1 MPTGRFAS
9 TTCRFTNGRFACD
22 AATAQKLV
30 AARSLTPVLPLD
42 VADLT
47 ADWFS
52 AALGRDV
59 TSVEVLDRSSGTTG
73 RAHVAL
79 AGDPSVPPTVFVK
92 LPPFDERQRE
102 FVTSVGMG
110 VAEARFYR
118 DLAPEIPV
126 RIPGVWFADTEGDG
140 YVMVLED
147 LVLGG
152 CRFPHPKDDDIAW
165 RARDIVEQMAA
176 LHARFWES
184 PRFDGDGDL
193 AWLAPKGTGSAG
205 GGATFVKMAVDAVGD
220 RLPAEF
226 HRLADI
232 YISRNDDIVALW
244 NSGPRTLV
252 HGDPHLGNLFV
263 DRVGGDTT
271 GFLDWAMIGRS
282 PGLRDVAYV
291 MCNSIPA
298 EVRAADERALI
309 DRYCELLGEAGVDLD
324 AETAWEQYRLFAV
337 YSWVS
342 ATSTAGM
349 GSKWQPLHIGLGGT
363 KRATA
368 ACDQLGCVDLLE
380 RLLG

>member
-1 MPTGRFAS
+1 MR
-9 TTCRFTNGRFACD
+9 
-22 AATAQKLV
+22 TAQKLV
-30 AARSLTPVLPLD
+30 GARSLTPVLPLD

-47 ADWFS
+47 AEWFS
-52 AALGRDV
+52 SALGLDV
-59 TSVEVLDRSSGTTG
+59 ASVAVLDQSSGTTG

-79 AGDPSVPPTVFVK
+79 TGGPGVPPTAFVK
-92 LPPFDERQRE
+92 LAPFDEQQRR

-118 DLAPEIPV
+118 DLASEIPM
-126 RIPGVWFADTEGDG
+126 RIPDVWFSDFDGDR
-140 YVMVLED
+140 YAMVLED
-147 LVLGG
+147 LVASG
-152 CRFPHPKDDDIAW
+152 CRFPHPTDADIAF
-165 RARDIVEQMAA
+165 RARDIVEQLAA

-184 PRFDGDGDL
+184 PRFAGEGDL
-193 AWLAPKGTGSAG
+193 SWLASKGTGGAG
-205 GGATFVKMAVDAVGD
+205 GGAKFVKMAVDNLGD
-220 RLPAEF
+220 RMPESF

-232 YISRNDDIVALW
+232 YLARNDDIAALW

-252 HGDPHLGNLFV
+252 HGDPHMGNLFV
-263 DRVGGDTT
+263 DVENGNRT
-271 GFLDWAMIGRS
+271 GFLDWAVIGRS

-291 MCNSIPA
+291 LCNSVPA
-298 EVRAADERALI
+298 EVRAVDERALI
-309 DRYCELLGEAGVDLD
+309 ARYCELLGAAGIDLD
-324 AETAWEQYRLFAV
+324 ADIAWDQYRLFAV

-368 ACDQLGCVDLLE
+368 ACDQLDCVDLLE

>member
-1 MPTGRFAS
+1 
-9 TTCRFTNGRFACD
+9 
-22 AATAQKLV
+22 V

-52 AALGRDV
+52 TALDRDV

-147 LVLGG
+147 LVAGG

-184 PRFDGDGDL
+184 PRFGGDGDL

-232 YISRNDDIVALW
+232 YISRNDDIVGLW

-263 DRVGGDTT
+263 DTVCGDTT

-309 DRYCELLGEAGVDLD
+309 DRYCELLRESGVDLD
-324 AETAWEQYRLFAV
+324 TETAWEQYRLFAV

-368 ACDQLGCVDLLE
+368 ACDQLGCVELLE
-380 RLLG
+380 RLLA